1 MQKLQKKCKKLIIIV
16 KKLIFIQKYAYNIY
30 KEEMIYM
37 LIEFSITNFLSFKEK
52 NTFSMIAS
60 SDNTLEDNFT
70 SIGNEKLLKM
80 TALYGANASGKS
92 NLFKILALISNMI
105 RQSNFINPNVLLP
118 IIPFKLDKETIKKPS
133 EFEIKFLIDG
143 VRYIYG
149 FEADAKNI
157 YKEYLMYYPNGR
169 PVKIFN
175 REKYQ

>member
-1 MQKLQKKCKKLIIIV
+1 
-16 KKLIFIQKYAYNIY
+16 
-30 KEEMIYM
+30 M

-118 IIPFKLDKETIKKPS
+118 IIPFKLDKETIFKGTKDS
-133 EFEIKFLIDG
+133 KWVCMNCG
-143 VRYIYG
+143 YIYEG
-149 FEADAKNI
+149 AEAPQKCP
-157 YKEYLMYYPNGR
+157 LCGYPKSYFK
-169 PVKIFN
+169 PYCKIEN
-175 REKYQ
+175 

>member
-1 MQKLQKKCKKLIIIV
+1 
-16 KKLIFIQKYAYNIY
+16 
-30 KEEMIYM
+30 M

-105 RQSNFINPNVLLP
+105 RQSNFFNPNVLLP

-143 VRYIYG
+143 VRYIW
-149 FEADAKNI
+149 
-157 YKEYLMYYPNGR
+157 
-169 PVKIFN
+169 V
-175 REKYQ
+175 